1 MIIRVK
7 QAHIALKITS
17 ALTLQ
22 CPVYALMVETT
33 ENVPGFNDNIIQ
45 LREIQVGLQLLPTAI
60 LKRMVIVIFSF
71 C

>member
-7 QAHIALKITS
+7 QDHIVLKITS

-33 ENVPGFNDNIIQ
+33 ENVPGFDNLIQ
-45 LREIQVGLQLLPTAI
+45 LREIQLGFQFFPTAT
-60 LKRMVIVIFSF
+60 LKRMVIVIFNF